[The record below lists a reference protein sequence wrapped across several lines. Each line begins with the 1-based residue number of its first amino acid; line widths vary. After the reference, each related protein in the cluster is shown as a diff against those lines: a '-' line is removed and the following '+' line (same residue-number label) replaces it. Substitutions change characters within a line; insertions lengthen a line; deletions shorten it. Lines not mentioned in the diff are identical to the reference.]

1 MRVKSLLLALGL
13 SLVVGKSFAISF
25 KVDGISYVANA
36 DTAIIKGYSEI
47 PENGEL
53 TLASTVSYGGKEYR
67 VTTVQGSAF
76 LSCTDIKKLTVPA
89 NIRYIQSGAFE
100 NCVNMSSLVL
110 AEGKDRLDAEGD
122 AFKNC
127 GIKEAT
133 IGRILESSIFKRNAT
148 LAKVVFGNNIKIISE
163 EAFYDC
169 PNLSS
174 VDLSK
179 VESIGNSAFANTKL
193 EKVEIPAQLSY
204 LGSSVFSNCTSL
216 TSVSVKANITSIP
229 DGCFQGCSSL
239 STLEYPASVTVIG
252 ESAFSGCGFTS
263 FKLNGNVTEIQREA
277 FSSCK
282 NLENMEWGNVSLIG
296 FNAFEDCG
304 FKELSLPASLCDI
317 YMNAFAYCKNLVKV
331 DLSKT
336 NVKEIG
342 CFANCYALEEV
353 RFPQNL
359 TGIGYECFK
368 GCSSI
373 VTLNLPSSLLTLSG
387 KDFLGMSSLTEID
400 LSNTKIKG
408 ISDACFKD
416 CSSLQKVVFPKS
428 LESINNSAFENAT
441 ALKQVDLS
449 NTSVHNISTSSFAG
463 CRSLEQVSLAEN
475 TDTIGNLAFSGC
487 SNLAEVRNTNHVKIV
502 FDGAFE
508 GTKLFDA
515 VQNGPVMIGSVLY
528 QYKGTIEDK
537 EYSVPETVTCIAAK
551 ALANQNIQSIK
562 LNKELMYIGTGA
574 FDNCTNL
581 LSLTV
586 PSTVDYIGSS
596 TGCSSLASL
605 TLKEGDKNLELG
617 TLSDNKIKKF
627 YMGRNVSSQLD
638 WMPEL
643 ENLTIG
649 KYVKYIGSDFS
660 SSEKLTNL
668 ELEDADDVLDFGN
681 NPMVGRVTSLY
692 MGRNVKVGTYEGQD
706 DYTYWEQKVTKGN
719 SFLSLT
725 ELSIGEKVTSICDYF
740 CENNGV
746 LETLLIPHNVKMIGM
761 KAFYRNIKLKE
772 LTLEDGV
779 KTIGKLAFGYN
790 DDPFNM
796 VYSPIDKASV
806 IKEISIPATVKNIEE
821 CAFAGIKV
829 EKLNLAEGVGYLGN
843 KCFMYISTDS
853 IVLPSTITLGEWNCF
868 AYSTIKYVDARKYK
882 GKLNKAF
889 TFNGLMSK
897 VLLNDELKSLDCD
910 FNCCNSL
917 TSIILPSDLETIGS
931 CEFTGVPIK
940 CLRIPENV
948 VKVGGE
954 ILESD
959 SYYGNASF
967 VPSVIIEG
975 KETSPKILLDDSFCW
990 SGVNR
995 ESEKKLNILA
1005 LFKDAEYIIQSQH
1018 GTNVTNIGMDTL
1030 ILGNIK
1036 EFDIQSTDGKRFVP
1050 TNAICLSHYLTS
1062 CDMWKPINGKIFVL
1076 PGSQLPAE
1084 DVTYMYTVNKLNY
1097 ELSADGKVLF
1107 DGVNNMPYDITPIFY
1122 QNGEEVEL
1130 KEAGAYDLSMKI
1142 SGTTYDGIYPTGL
1155 KVNVASSTGINN
1167 VTLDSNASNCPIY
1180 NMNGQR
1186 VDGSYKGVIIQ
1197 NGKKRLAK

>member
-1 MRVKSLLLALGL
+1 MDK
-13 SLVVGKSFAISF
+13 
-25 KVDGISYVANA
+25 
-36 DTAIIKGYSEI
+36 
-47 PENGEL
+47 
-53 TLASTVSYGGKEYR
+53 
-67 VTTVQGSAF
+67 
-76 LSCTDIKKLTVPA
+76 
-89 NIRYIQSGAFE
+89 
-100 NCVNMSSLVL
+100 LVL
-110 AEGKDRLDAEGD
+110 EEGEERLNAESD

-127 GIKEAT
+127 GIEEVV
-133 IGRILESSIFKRNAT
+133 IGRDLKNSIFRRNIVLT
-148 LAKVVFGNNIKIISE
+148 KVVFGNKIKNIPY
-163 EAFYDC
+163 EAFYGC
-169 PNLSS
+169 SNLSS
-174 VDLSK
+174 VDLSN
-179 VESIGNSAFANTKL
+179 VESIGNGAFASTKL
-193 EKVEIPAQLSY
+193 ENVEIPAQLSY
-204 LGSSVFSNCTSL
+204 LGTSVFSDCTSL
-216 TSVSVKANITSIP
+216 TRVSIKANITSIP
-229 DGCFQGCSSL
+229 NGCFQGCSSL
-239 STLEYPASVTVIG
+239 SSVEYPASVAVIG

-449 NTSVHNISTSSFAG
+449 NTTVHNISTSSFAG

-562 LNKELMYIGTGA
+562 LNKELMYIGKGA

-586 PSTVDYIGSS
+586 PSSVDYIGSS

-605 TLKEGDKNLELG
+605 ILKEGDKKLELG

-692 MGRNVKVGTYEGQD
+692 MGRNVRVNYGMIANSAEYEA
-706 DYTYWEQKVTKGN
+706 N
-719 SFLSLT
+719 SFKNLT
-725 ELSIGEKVTSICDYF
+725 DITIGDRIESICKF
-740 CENNGV
+740 LCFKNQVMRE
-746 LETLLIPHNVKMIGM
+746 LI
-761 KAFYRNIKLKE
+761 
-772 LTLEDGV
+772 
-779 KTIGKLAFGYN
+779 
-790 DDPFNM
+790 
-796 VYSPIDKASV
+796 
-806 IKEISIPATVKNIEE
+806 IPGTVKNIEPY
-821 CAFAGIKV
+821 AFCGLPYLKKLILSEGIEKIEDHAFGFGDFGVWYNNRKV
-829 EKLNLAEGVGYLGN
+829 DMDELIIPSSVKSIGENAFVGIGCKHLVLPDNVLIGLDAFYAIDTDSLVLPRIFYGSTFNSGWFTYLDLHNCTNQFLKEGYL
-843 KCFMYISTDS
+843 
-853 IVLPSTITLGEWNCF
+853 WNCW
-868 AYSTIKYVDARKYK
+868 R
-882 GKLNKAF
+882 LR
-889 TFNGLMSK
+889 
-897 VLLNDELKSLDCD
+897 E
-910 FNCCNSL
+910 
-917 TSIILPSDLETIGS
+917 IILPAHLETMDYATFRECS
-931 CEFTGVPIK
+931 SLESVV
-940 CLRIPENV
+940 CLSND
-948 VKVGGE
+948 
-954 ILESD
+954 ILEIT
-959 SYYGNASF
+959 G
-967 VPSVIIEG
+967 E
-975 KETSPKILLDDSFCW
+975 KI
-990 SGVNR
+990 
-995 ESEKKLNILA
+995 
-1005 LFKDAEYIIQSQH
+1005 Y
-1018 GTNVTNIGMDTL
+1018 
-1030 ILGNIK
+1030 
-1036 EFDIQSTDGKRFVP
+1036 
-1050 TNAICLSHYLTS
+1050 
-1062 CDMWKPINGKIFVL
+1062 NGKIFVL

-1097 ELSADGKVLF
+1097 EPSADGKVLF

-1130 KEAGAYDLSMKI
+1130 KEAGVYDLSMKI

-1155 KVNVASSTGINN
+1155 KVNVAFSTGINN
-1167 VTLDSNASNCPIY
+1167 VTLDSDASNCPIY

-1186 VDGSYKGVIIQ
+1186 VDGSYKGVVIQ

>member
-239 STLEYPASVTVIG
+239 STIEYPASVTVIG

-277 FSSCK
+277 FRSCK
-282 NLENMEWGNVSLIG
+282 KLENMEWGNVSLIG

-353 RFPQNL
+353 RFPQKL

-428 LESINNSAFENAT
+428 LESINNFAFENAT

-487 SNLAEVRNTNHVKIV
+487 SNLTEVRNSNHVKIV

-596 TGCSSLASL
+596 IGCSSLASL

-1142 SGTTYDGIYPTGL
+1142 SGTTYDGVYPTGL
-1155 KVNVASSTGINN
+1155 KVNVAFPTGINN

-1186 VDGSYKGVIIQ
+1186 VDGSYKGVVIQ

>member
-53 TLASTVSYGGKEYR
+53 TLASTVSYGGKDYR

-239 STLEYPASVTVIG
+239 STIEYPASVTVIG

-277 FSSCK
+277 FRSCK
-282 NLENMEWGNVSLIG
+282 KLENMEWGNVSLIG

-449 NTSVHNISTSSFAG
+449 NTSVHNISTSSFAS

-475 TDTIGNLAFSGC
+475 TDTIGSQAFFGC
-487 SNLAEVRNTNHVKIV
+487 SNLTEVRNSNHVKIV

-515 VQNGPVMIGSVLY
+515 VQNGPVVIGSVLY

-596 TGCSSLASL
+596 IGCSSLASL

-882 GKLNKAF
+882 GKLSKAF

-1097 ELSADGKVLF
+1097 EQSADGKILF
-1107 DGVNNMPYDITPIFY
+1107 DGINNMPYEITPVFY
-1122 QNGEEVEL
+1122 QDGEEVEL
-1130 KEAGAYDLSMKI
+1130 KEAGVYDLSMKI

-1167 VTLDSNASNCPIY
+1167 VTQDSNASNCPIY

-1186 VDGSYKGVIIQ
+1186 VDGSYKGVVIQ

>member
-13 SLVVGKSFAISF
+13 SLLVGKSFAISF

-53 TLASTVSYGGKEYR
+53 TLASTISYGGKGYR
-67 VTTVQGSAF
+67 VTTIQGSAF
-76 LSCTDIKKLTVPA
+76 LSCTDIKKLIVPA
-89 NIRYIQSGAFE
+89 NIKYIQSGAFE
-100 NCVNMSSLVL
+100 NCVNMDKLVL
-110 AEGKDRLDAEGD
+110 EEGEERLNAESD

-127 GIKEAT
+127 GIEEVV
-133 IGRILESSIFKRNAT
+133 IGRDLKNSIFRRNIVLT
-148 LAKVVFGNNIKIISE
+148 KVVFGNKIKNIPY
-163 EAFYDC
+163 EAFYGC
-169 PNLSS
+169 SNLSS
-174 VDLSK
+174 VDLSN
-179 VESIGNSAFANTKL
+179 VESIGNGAFASTKL
-193 EKVEIPAQLSY
+193 ENVEIPAQLSY
-204 LGSSVFSNCTSL
+204 LGTSVFSDCTSL
-216 TSVSVKANITSIP
+216 TRVSIKANITSIP
-229 DGCFQGCSSL
+229 NGCFQGCSSL
-239 STLEYPASVTVIG
+239 SSVEYPASVAVIG

-449 NTSVHNISTSSFAG
+449 NTTVHNISTSSFAG

-562 LNKELMYIGTGA
+562 LNKELMYIGKGA

-586 PSTVDYIGSS
+586 PSSVDYIGSS

-605 TLKEGDKNLELG
+605 ILKEGDKKLELG

-692 MGRNVKVGTYEGQD
+692 MGRNVRVNYGMIANSAEYEA
-706 DYTYWEQKVTKGN
+706 N
-719 SFLSLT
+719 SFKNLT
-725 ELSIGEKVTSICDYF
+725 DITIGDRIESICKF
-740 CENNGV
+740 LCFKNQVMRE
-746 LETLLIPHNVKMIGM
+746 LI
-761 KAFYRNIKLKE
+761 
-772 LTLEDGV
+772 
-779 KTIGKLAFGYN
+779 
-790 DDPFNM
+790 
-796 VYSPIDKASV
+796 
-806 IKEISIPATVKNIEE
+806 IPGTVKNIEPY
-821 CAFAGIKV
+821 AFCGLPYLKKLILSEGIEKIEDHAFGFGDFGVWYNNRKV
-829 EKLNLAEGVGYLGN
+829 DMDELIIPSSVKSIGENAFVGIGCKHLVLPDNVLIGLDAFYAIDTDSLVLPRIFYGSTFNSGWFTYLDLHNCTNQFLKEGYL
-843 KCFMYISTDS
+843 
-853 IVLPSTITLGEWNCF
+853 WNCW
-868 AYSTIKYVDARKYK
+868 R
-882 GKLNKAF
+882 LR
-889 TFNGLMSK
+889 
-897 VLLNDELKSLDCD
+897 E
-910 FNCCNSL
+910 
-917 TSIILPSDLETIGS
+917 IILPAHLETMDYATFRECS
-931 CEFTGVPIK
+931 SLESVV
-940 CLRIPENV
+940 CLSND
-948 VKVGGE
+948 
-954 ILESD
+954 ILEIT
-959 SYYGNASF
+959 G
-967 VPSVIIEG
+967 E
-975 KETSPKILLDDSFCW
+975 KI
-990 SGVNR
+990 
-995 ESEKKLNILA
+995 
-1005 LFKDAEYIIQSQH
+1005 Y
-1018 GTNVTNIGMDTL
+1018 
-1030 ILGNIK
+1030 
-1036 EFDIQSTDGKRFVP
+1036 
-1050 TNAICLSHYLTS
+1050 
-1062 CDMWKPINGKIFVL
+1062 NGKIFVL

-1097 ELSADGKVLF
+1097 EPSADGKVLF

-1130 KEAGAYDLSMKI
+1130 KEAGVYDLSMKI

-1155 KVNVASSTGINN
+1155 KVNVAFSTGINN
-1167 VTLDSNASNCPIY
+1167 VTLDSDASNCPIY

-1186 VDGSYKGVIIQ
+1186 VDGSYKGVVIQ
-1197 NGKKRLAK
+1197 NGKRD

>member
-53 TLASTVSYGGKEYR
+53 TLASTVSYGGKDYR

-239 STLEYPASVTVIG
+239 STIEYPASVTVIG

-277 FSSCK
+277 FRSCK
-282 NLENMEWGNVSLIG
+282 KLENMEWGNVSLIG

-449 NTSVHNISTSSFAG
+449 NTSVHNISTSSFAS

-475 TDTIGNLAFSGC
+475 TDTIGSQAFFGC
-487 SNLAEVRNTNHVKIV
+487 SNLTEVRNSNHVKIV

-515 VQNGPVMIGSVLY
+515 VQNGPVVIGSVLY

-596 TGCSSLASL
+596 IGCSSLASL

-692 MGRNVKVGTYEGQD
+692 MGRNVKVNYGMIDNSAEYEA
-706 DYTYWEQKVTKGN
+706 N
-719 SFLSLT
+719 SFKNLT
-725 ELSIGEKVTSICDYF
+725 DLTIGDRIESICKFLCFKNQVMRELSIPGTVKIIEPYAFCGLSYLEKLTLSEGIEKIEDHAFGFGDFGVWYNNRKVDIDELVIPSSVKSIGDNAFVGIGCKHL
-740 CENNGV
+740 V
-746 LETLLIPHNVKMIGM
+746 LPDNVDIGLD
-761 KAFYRNIKLKE
+761 AFYAIDTESLILPKIFW
-772 LTLEDGV
+772 GS
-779 KTIGKLAFGYN
+779 I
-790 DDPFNM
+790 FNSGWFT
-796 VYSPIDKASV
+796 YLDAHNCTNKFL
-806 IKEISIPATVKNIEE
+806 IE
-821 CAFAGIKV
+821 
-829 EKLNLAEGVGYLGN
+829 GYL
-843 KCFMYISTDS
+843 
-853 IVLPSTITLGEWNCF
+853 WNCW
-868 AYSTIKYVDARKYK
+868 R
-882 GKLNKAF
+882 LR
-889 TFNGLMSK
+889 
-897 VLLNDELKSLDCD
+897 E
-910 FNCCNSL
+910 
-917 TSIILPSDLETIGS
+917 IILPAHLETMEYATFRECS
-931 CEFTGVPIK
+931 S
-940 CLRIPENV
+940 
-948 VKVGGE
+948 
-954 ILESD
+954 LESM
-959 SYYGNASF
+959 
-967 VPSVIIEG
+967 V
-975 KETSPKILLDDSFCW
+975 
-990 SGVNR
+990 
-995 ESEKKLNILA
+995 
-1005 LFKDAEYIIQSQH
+1005 
-1018 GTNVTNIGMDTL
+1018 
-1030 ILGNIK
+1030 
-1036 EFDIQSTDGKRFVP
+1036 
-1050 TNAICLSHYLTS
+1050 CLSNEISEITGEKIY
-1062 CDMWKPINGKIFVL
+1062 NGKIFVL

-1097 ELSADGKVLF
+1097 EQSADGKILF
-1107 DGVNNMPYDITPIFY
+1107 DGINNMPYEITPVFY
-1122 QNGEEVEL
+1122 QDGEEVEL
-1130 KEAGAYDLSMKI
+1130 KEAGVYDLSMKI

-1186 VDGSYKGVIIQ
+1186 VDGSYKGVVIQ